1 MLCPVEHGVCWE
13 TDLYLVVR
21 NKIMDCNESK
31 EGHVLSALIEYPWD
45 SMDSMRVFSEE
56 VAVGLSSEG

>member
-1 MLCPVEHGVCWE
+1 MRARKNM
-13 TDLYLVVR
+13 YR
-21 NKIMDCNESK
+21 
-31 EGHVLSALIEYPWD
+31 VLLIEYPWD